1 MIIVCQHCRVASK
14 KKERKT
20 TDFKLF
26 VYSGGW
32 QQFWRHQ
39 MAQIKYACY
48 AYIKLIGLIG
58 TIRNGRGPMWP
69 ESRLRLLVDRSIVH
83 FSIVLMSL
91 FKLTF
96 HI

>member
-1 MIIVCQHCRVASK
+1 MIIVCQHWRVASK
-14 KKERKT
+14 KKKQEKKT

-32 QQFWRHQ
+32 QQYWKHQ

-58 TIRNGRGPMWP
+58 TIRNGRALCGQ
-69 ESRLRLLVDRSIVH
+69 RLGAEIVGG
-83 FSIVLMSL
+83 
-91 FKLTF
+91 
-96 HI
+96 